1 MQQEPGTYTISD
13 VMQILRI
20 GRVKAYQ
27 MANAEVFPVMRF
39 DKLIRIPKAA
49 FDEWLNESESP
60 KQGRKPRLIQG
71 GRSK

>member
-27 MANAEVFPVMRF
+27 MANAEVFPVMKF
-39 DKLIRIPKAA
+39 GKLIRIPKAA
-49 FDEWLNESESP
+49 FDEWL
-60 KQGRKPRLIQG
+60 RKAEG
-71 GRSK
+71 GEGE

>member
-1 MQQEPGTYTISD
+1 METPGAYR
-13 VMQILRI
+13 VEEVAKLLQI
-20 GRVKAYQ
+20 GRNKAYEL
-27 MANAEVFPVMRF
+27 ANNGTFPVMKF
-39 DKLIRIPKAA
+39 GKLIRIPKAA